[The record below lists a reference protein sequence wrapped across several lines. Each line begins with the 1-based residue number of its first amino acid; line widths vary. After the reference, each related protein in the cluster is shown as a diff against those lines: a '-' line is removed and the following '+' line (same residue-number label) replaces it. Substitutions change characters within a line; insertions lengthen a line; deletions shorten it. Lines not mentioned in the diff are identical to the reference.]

1 MTDGTTVTLI
11 AEESTNLDTTCYRG
25 SAPLAD
31 LARISRADVFDQVAN
46 PHGLQRDLNRKHA
59 AEAYDYAAREP
70 DEALPRAFPE
80 VMLNVRDKHVVSIER
95 IDTKTPIRL
104 VKLTFDLE
112 KIQRAKN
119 VKVSRIDGNHR
130 LYYAA
135 GDGQERPPLSIS
147 GPFSLTLG
155 LTVEQEAG
163 LFLDVNAEQKGLNTS
178 HLAVLRSRL
187 TPDDVELEFH
197 PERVFAR
204 TLAEDP
210 ASPFCGLV
218 HMGGSKEGTKAA
230 GEVRPINFIA
240 LATGVKRTL
249 TKSQYLPDLTSADAK
264 YNMIR
269 GYWQAVQTTWPEGFE
284 TPKDYYVTKNIGI
297 QALSILGATVIDRA
311 MAGGHVEVVDLV
323 DLLAPAKDTYDWHR
337 DAAKGGV
344 SGMSGN
350 RAALL
355 VAGEL
360 AGQVKKPKKT
370 Q

>member
-1 MTDGTTVTLI
+1 MTEAPQTIVLI
-11 AEESTNLDTTCYRG
+11 AEESVNLDTTCYRG

-31 LARISRADVFDQVAN
+31 LARISRADVFDQVTN
-46 PHGLQRDLNRKHA
+46 PEGLQRDLSKKHA
-59 AEAYDYAAREP
+59 AEAYSYAAREP
-70 DEALPRAFPE
+70 RDDAPRAFPE
-80 VMLNVRDKHVVSIER
+80 VMLNVRDKNIVKVEP
-95 IDTKTPIRL
+95 IDTKTPLRL

-135 GDGQERPPLSIS
+135 GDGLERPPLTIS

-155 LTVEQEAG
+155 LSVEQEAG

-204 TLAEDP
+204 MLADD
-210 ASPFCGLV
+210 ALSPFCGLV
-218 HMGGSKEGTKAA
+218 HLGGSKEGTKAA

-240 LATGVKRTL
+240 LASGVKRTL
-249 TKSQYLPDLTSADAK
+249 NKSQYLPDLTTPEAK

-269 GYWQAVQTTWPEGFE
+269 TYWQAVQQTWPDGFT
-284 TPKDYYVTKNIGI
+284 TPKEYYVTKNIGI

-311 MAGGHVEVVDLV
+311 MAAGHVETDDLAG
-323 DLLAPAKDTYDWHR
+323 LLAPAKDVYDWHR
-337 DAAKGGV
+337 DATKGGV
-344 SGMSGN
+344 TGMSGN

-355 VAGEL
+355 VAGSL
-360 AGQVKKPKKT
+360 AEQVKTPKK
-370 Q
+370 